1 MGFIWKRILIAF
13 CKSFVAVNIPYSL
26 VITVLNHHGF
36 SQCDNVPVLKPRQL
50 IAIIHDIYFAA
61 HKCDLFIESVDFHLK
76 RCTSMLANFFW
87 CIYDP

>member
-1 MGFIWKRILIAF
+1 MIPLFA
-13 CKSFVAVNIPYSL
+13 AVNIPYNL
-26 VITVLNHHGF
+26 VISVLNHHGF
-36 SQCDNVPVLKPRQL
+36 TQCDNVPVLKPRQL

-61 HKCDLFIESVDFHLK
+61 HKCDLFTDSVDFHLK